1 MGSFLVPIRRITSP
15 TCCINSKRK
24 DEKAAEET
32 VKDTKESWRP
42 SAVNLQLVISI
53 DSAVVNHQKEA
64 PRRDTHYHMRKSAE
78 ICVKL
83 CEIRSK
89 CNFVAPQKLT
99 HRERK
104 CHLQSLG
111 PKLAE
116 GGLWEWK
123 EEDEEEQGV
132 LLEKPPNVRKSSGFA
147 KH

>member
-1 MGSFLVPIRRITSP
+1 
-15 TCCINSKRK
+15 
-24 DEKAAEET
+24 
-32 VKDTKESWRP
+32 
-42 SAVNLQLVISI
+42 
-53 DSAVVNHQKEA
+53 
-64 PRRDTHYHMRKSAE
+64 MRKSAK

-99 HRERK
+99 HRGRK

-116 GGLWEWK
+116 GGVWEW
-123 EEDEEEQGV
+123 EEKEEEQRV
-132 LLEKPPNVRKSSGFA
+132 MLEKPPNLRKSAGVA